1 MTTQTSSNIGTT
13 GIIGAPTQDL
23 PPQVSSQD
31 SLKDSVE
38 IMAAAQTLRSE
49 EVGKFMTIAARFI
62 GRVLG
67 PVFRAIGEFFGRRQ
81 EMAELM
87 RLNDRE
93 LADIGLSRGDL
104 YAAQRSHE
112 RVHVPA
118 NENLPRYVA

>member
-1 MTTQTSSNIGTT
+1 MTTQTTTT
-13 GIIGAPTQDL
+13 GGATPGLSPQNSPQD
-23 PPQVSSQD
+23 PAV
-31 SLKDSVE
+31 
-38 IMAAAQTLRSE
+38 IMAAAQKLRSE
-49 EVGKFMTIAARFI
+49 EVGRFMTIAARVI
-62 GRVLG
+62 GRTVR
-67 PVFRAIGEFFGRRQ
+67 PVFHAIREFFGRRQ

-118 NENLPRYVA
+118 NEDRPRFVA